1 MLHRLAAC
9 AVCLLMVVPR
19 LAPALEL
26 GPIETRS
33 ALYEPLDARI
43 PMRDVQG
50 GDIEGLS
57 VTLGSPA
64 QFELAGVARLP
75 HLDLLQFTVVSQS
88 DGGGHIHVSTDEPI
102 IEPSLT
108 FLIDVDWPRGRAV
121 RGYRLH
127 LSPAAPLPAAATPSV
142 RPTPEVQRE
151 PDASPSAAAPASPS
165 AGAAT
170 YGPVRSSET
179 LWSIA
184 SRLRP
189 DRSVSVQR
197 MMLAILETN
206 PEAFAI
212 PNVNAL
218 NRGAVLR
225 VPSREE
231 IGSDDMTAAIAEVER
246 QHEAWKAYRES
257 GRLPTPPPT
266 AVAPREPT
274 PEPSGR
280 VEVVSPE
287 TPSVVAGRAEDAN
300 TEALRNQLALA
311 VEEADARRRQND
323 ELTLRLS
330 EAEDHIRELSR
341 LVDLKNEEIA
351 GLQAELRAIAETAPT
366 PSETEPMPAPAPSET
381 EPMPAPMPSGTEP
394 VPAPAPSEAE
404 PMPTPAPSEEEVVP
418 APAVAVPDEAR
429 PGTMPFGLG
438 ALPINPVFLVGG
450 AGLLLILLGVVA
462 LLRRRRASAGEDELS
477 EHSAVTEA
485 ESPAVASGALA
496 EGADASPG
504 DDDNLLLELEAVAAD
519 LADETDDRRPGEA
532 RAAPGGDSSDDAEL
546 DARER
551 DILRFDTDDL
561 PDEQM
566 AALWPDDSEAE
577 RALLDEIDAD
587 DADDITFDLDAL
599 AEDEPD
605 SRTRRSDTS
614 DDFDSSDDFDISDL
628 TDLADLHAETDED
641 ARRGLRDAADH
652 ADDGFEL
659 VFDDGDD
666 GEVDLDAPHFAAAD
680 GGGDPAALDRL
691 LEDRWDASGPDG
703 DEPLPSGVGSTETRE
718 PGVDPASAPAVRTG
732 GAGEP
737 GREGTREPEGTSQVL
752 FDEATDDG
760 DSGTLSLDDLGEDEV
775 QTKIDLAQVYME
787 MGDTDSARG
796 FLEAVLAEG
805 DADQREAARE
815 MLSKLT

>member
-1 MLHRLAAC
+1 MLHRLVAC

-26 GPIETRS
+26 GPIEARS

-43 PMRDVQG
+43 PMRGVQG

-64 QFELAGVARLP
+64 QFELAGVVRLP
-75 HLDLLQFTVVSQS
+75 HLNLLRFTVVSQS
-88 DGGGHIHVSTDEPI
+88 EAGGYIHVSTDEPI

-121 RGYRLH
+121 RGYKLH
-127 LSPAAPLPAAATPSV
+127 LSPAPRTPATGTPSV
-142 RPTPEVQRE
+142 RTTHEAQRE
-151 PDASPSAAAPASPS
+151 PVAGSSTAAPASPA
-165 AGAAT
+165 AGADT
-170 YGPVRSSET
+170 YGPVQSSET

-197 MMLAILETN
+197 MMLAVLEAN

-218 NRGAVLR
+218 NEGTVLR
-225 VPSREE
+225 IPSRDE
-231 IGSDDMTAAIAEVER
+231 IGSDDATAAIAEVKR
-246 QHEAWKAYRES
+246 QHEAWTAYRES
-257 GRLPTPPPT
+257 GRAPSAPPAATPP
-266 AVAPREPT
+266 RDPT

-287 TPSVVAGRAEDAN
+287 TPPVVPARAEDAD
-300 TEALRNQLALA
+300 TESLRDQLALA

-351 GLQAELRAIAETAPT
+351 ALQAELRSIAEAPP
-366 PSETEPMPAPAPSET
+366 PSETEPMPAPVLAEEAP
-381 EPMPAPMPSGTEP
+381 
-394 VPAPAPSEAE
+394 V
-404 PMPTPAPSEEEVVP
+404 PAPSEEEAPVP
-418 APAVAVPDEAR
+418 AMAAPDEAR
-429 PGTMPFGLG
+429 PGAMPFGLG

-477 EHSAVTEA
+477 EHA
-485 ESPAVASGALA
+485 AVADA
-496 EGADASPG
+496 EPAAVAAAAVAEEADASSG
-504 DDDNLLLELEAVAAD
+504 DDDNLLRELEAVAAD
-519 LADETDDRRPGEA
+519 LADEPGDRRPDDRRPGDGRPVPA
-532 RAAPGGDSSDDAEL
+532 GDSSRGAEL

-551 DILRFDTDDL
+551 DARRLDAEDL
-561 PDEQM
+561 ADEQM
-566 AALWPDDSEAE
+566 AAPWPDDSQAE
-577 RALLDEIDAD
+577 RALLDEIDAG
-587 DADDITFDLDAL
+587 DADDVTFDLEAL
-599 AEDEPD
+599 ADDELD
-605 SRTRRSDTS
+605 ARTRRS
-614 DDFDSSDDFDISDL
+614 DSSDDFDISDL
-628 TDLADLHAETDED
+628 TDLADLDAETQED
-641 ARRGLRDAADH
+641 ARRRLRGAADG
-652 ADDGFEL
+652 ADGGIEFIVGDR
-659 VFDDGDD
+659 DD
-666 GEVDLDAPHFAAAD
+666 GEADPGALPSASVDR
-680 GGGDPAALDRL
+680 GGDPAALDRGL
-691 LEDRWDASGPDG
+691 DDGGDAPGPGESLASGFGP
-703 DEPLPSGVGSTETRE
+703 TETGE
-718 PGVDPASAPAVRTG
+718 PEVDPASAPVARAAG
-732 GAGEP
+732 PGEP
-737 GREGTREPEGTSQVL
+737 GGEGTHRLEATSQVL
-752 FDEATDDG
+752 FDETTDDG
-760 DSGTLSLDDLGEDEV
+760 DSGALSLDDLGEDEV

-815 MLSKLT
+815 MLSKLA

>member
-75 HLDLLQFTVVSQS
+75 HLDLLRFTVVSQS
-88 DGGGHIHVSTDEPI
+88 DGGGYIHVSTHEPI

-108 FLIDVDWPRGRAV
+108 FLIDVDWPRGRTV

-127 LSPAAPLPAAATPSV
+127 LSPAAPLPAAATPNV
-142 RPTPEVQRE
+142 RSTPEVQRE
-151 PDASPSAAAPASPS
+151 PEASPSTAAPASPP

-197 MMLAILETN
+197 MMLAILEAN

-231 IGSDDMTAAIAEVER
+231 IGSDDMTAAVAEVKR
-246 QHEAWKAYRES
+246 QHEAWRAYREG
-257 GRLPTPPPT
+257 GRVPTPPPT

-274 PEPSGR
+274 PAPSGR

-287 TPSVVAGRAEDAN
+287 APSVVPGRAEDAVP
-300 TEALRNQLALA
+300 ESLRNQLALA

-351 GLQAELRAIAETAPT
+351 GLQAQLRAIAETAPT
-366 PSETEPMPAPAPSET
+366 PAPTQMDPTPAPSET
-381 EPMPAPMPSGTEP
+381 EPMPAPVPSETEP

-418 APAVAVPDEAR
+418 APAVAPPDEAR

-477 EHSAVTEA
+477 EHAAATEA
-485 ESPAVASGALA
+485 ESAAVASSALA

-519 LADETDDRRPGEA
+519 LADDADDRRPREA

-551 DILRFDTDDL
+551 DVLRFDTDDL
-561 PDEQM
+561 ADEQM

-587 DADDITFDLDAL
+587 ATDDITFDLGAL
-599 AEDEPD
+599 TEDEPD
-605 SRTRRSDTS
+605 SRTRRSD
-614 DDFDSSDDFDISDL
+614 SSDDFDISDL
-628 TDLADLHAETDED
+628 ADLADLDAETDED
-641 ARRGLRDAADH
+641 ARRGLRDAADR

-659 VFDDGDD
+659 VFDDRDD
-666 GEVDLDAPHFAAAD
+666 GQTDPDAPRFAAAD

-703 DEPLPSGVGSTETRE
+703 DEPSASGVGPTETRE

-732 GAGEP
+732 GVGEP
-737 GREGTREPEGTSQVL
+737 GREGVREPEGASQVL

-760 DSGTLSLDDLGEDEV
+760 DSGALSLDDLGEDEV

-815 MLSKLT
+815 MLSKLA